1 MTPPL
6 KTFDSPLSK
15 RESRRLGHS
24 CRNRL
29 APVREPS
36 PPITTKLV
44 IPFSTKFLAAFCLPR
59 RSLKSVQRAEP
70 MTVPP

>member
-1 MTPPL
+1 MIPPH
-6 KTFDSPLSK
+6 KNVHSPLSK

-36 PPITTKLV
+36 PPMTTKFV
-44 IPFSTKFLAAFCLPR
+44 IPFSTKFFAAFCLPT